1 MCDEFFSSRVWSTR
15 ATLKALVHALH
26 LRNDVRPWVS
36 YRCSVLC
43 LNQAAAPIFL
53 VSKVYWTIS
62 IVVRAKPHLLPLDEQ
77 LTKRG
82 RRGGGYIF
90 SFYRKMLTFMHL
102 CPPQRKI
109 HASIITGSTP
119 DVVPPVSIKCLKK
132 PILGAATGPDMRV
145 NGFQME
151 ADQCAPSRMRTVL
164 IKGPEQVRM
173 LFPPTPHPPN
183 FASEFLLCL

>member
-1 MCDEFFSSRVWSTR
+1 MLCSLSQPSSRSNFSR
-15 ATLKALVHALH
+15 FKSILNYLDCSASKTLL
-26 LRNDVRPWVS
+26 
-36 YRCSVLC
+36 
-43 LNQAAAPIFL
+43 LN
-53 VSKVYWTIS
+53 
-62 IVVRAKPHLLPLDEQ
+62 LLPLDEQ

-164 IKGPEQVRM
+164 IKEPEQVRM